1 MMSEVGTIRLML
13 QALKRH
19 KVEARVV
26 KNACMAL
33 ATIVEAD
40 GNFIP
45 KSRINRILER
55 PLYPVGEIAKKTV

>member
-1 MMSEVGTIRLML
+1 MMSDVGTIRLIL

-33 ATIVEAD
+33 ATIVESD
-40 GNFIP
+40 GKFTIQLCNI
-45 KSRINRILER
+45 
-55 PLYPVGEIAKKTV
+55 GKTLFQYLSFLDIVV